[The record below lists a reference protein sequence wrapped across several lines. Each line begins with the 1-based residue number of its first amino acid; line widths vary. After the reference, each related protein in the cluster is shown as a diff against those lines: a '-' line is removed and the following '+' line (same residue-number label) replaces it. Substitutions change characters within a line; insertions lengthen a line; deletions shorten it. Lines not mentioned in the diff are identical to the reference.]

1 MYLYVS
7 GFIPR
12 VNAITEQYVER
23 FGRVKVGVY
32 SVSIPQDKP
41 FSQFMNSLMVALR
54 RKDLLPCYAWFSTS
68 VPDTRYLILW
78 CNGYFNADFS
88 DITTTARRIGKYHCL
103 RSLGEIT
110 CYNCDASM
118 VKFINTQLNNL
129 IKWNYVPTSQ
139 FHQHSCGTSTSM
151 L

>member
-1 MYLYVS
+1 MHEFTS
-7 GFIPR
+7 KTH
-12 VNAITEQYVER
+12 AITEQYLER
-23 FGRVKVGVY
+23 YGRVRVGVY
-32 SVSIPQDKP
+32 YIILPRREELSK
-41 FSQFMNSLMVALR
+41 FLNSLLITLR
-54 RKDLLPCYAWFSTS
+54 RMDLLPCYAWFSTS
-68 VPDTRYLILW
+68 APNTRYLILW

-88 DITTTARRIGKYHCL
+88 DITMTARRIGKYHCL